1 MDKEIIGDRFRC
13 RDRAQPPKSTPPSR
27 RRWPCAGWPT

>member
-13 RDRAQPPKSTPPSR
+13 RDRAQPPKK
-27 RRWPCAGWPT
+27 A